1 MVEEGRST
9 EEEEDE
15 EEEEEEER
23 EDGKV
28 ENRATI
34 SEGSIFL
41 WIFLLLGVLLLCFFV
56 CYFLNITYYTVD
68 VDVVVVFA

>member
-9 EEEEDE
+9 EE

-34 SEGSIFL
+34 SEGRFKFL
-41 WIFLLLGVLLLCFFV
+41 WIFLLGVLLPCFFV
-56 CYFLNITYYTVD
+56 CCLLHLHCIHILLMLMLMLML
-68 VDVVVVFA
+68 